1 MNALMRMSVAGGAP
15 AFGTVAAAGAMQ
27 GQWVYDITKQTTNNL
42 FVGSAGQGGQ
52 FYCSKINRSTN
63 AVNVTTLAT
72 REVDD
77 HNVPAFIQ
85 QADGKIR
92 ALYSRHGIAS
102 VLYTRMSASADSDDW
117 GTETTFATSGNATY
131 AQAFVN
137 GTRTWLLYRVADAG
151 SGHWVIRYSDDYGA
165 TWSAEVNL
173 TEIPYLNARLSGGI
187 LRIAMYEHPYAGS
200 DHDIYGFRI
209 TLSTGAVA
217 DDNGA
222 SLGNVLTDTGL
233 PVTQAESH
241 KLVDVTSGSTR
252 MYDYSV
258 DGNSVL
264 ASEFPDANSGTYY
277 RYTYASATGLSTKL
291 AICSSGPA
299 FFASVSNYFASCCFK
314 DGDVNTVYAARNM
327 GPAVGVGNY
336 VIEKYDLSSGAPVK
350 VATIHRSPNILC
362 RLYHRDGRLFWS
374 EVTSY
379 PTFSSFRGDLKFVAA
394 T

>member
-1 MNALMRMSVAGGAP
+1 MTPLMRMMMAGGAP

-63 AVNVTTLAT
+63 AVNVTTLGT
-72 REVDD
+72 YEVDD
-77 HNVPAFIQ
+77 HNVPSFIQ

-92 ALYSRHGIAS
+92 AIYSRHGIAS
-102 VLYTRMSASADSDDW
+102 VLYTRLSASADSDDW
-117 GTETTFATSGNATY
+117 GTETTFATSGLATY

-151 SGHWVIRYSDDYGA
+151 AGHWVIRYSDDYGA

-200 DHDIYGFRI
+200 DHSIYGFRI
-209 TLSTGAVA
+209 ILSTGSVQ
-217 DDNGA
+217 DDNGVV
-222 SLGNVLTDTGL
+222 LGDCLADTGL

-241 KLVDVTSGSTR
+241 KLVNITTGSSR
-252 MYDYSV
+252 MYDYSL
-258 DGNSVL
+258 DGNTVL
-264 ASEFPDANSGTYY
+264 ASEFPDSLSGTYY
-277 RYTYASATGLSTKL
+277 RYTYASATGLDTKVP
-291 AICSSGPA
+291 ICSSGPA
-299 FFASVSNYFASCCFK
+299 FFASVSDYFASCCVK
-314 DGDVNTVYAARNM
+314 DGDVNIVYAARNM
-327 GPAVGVGNY
+327 GPGVGIGNY
-336 VIEKYDLSSGAPVK
+336 VIEKYDLSSGSAVK
-350 VATIHRSPNILC
+350 VATIHRSSNILC

-374 EVTSY
+374 EITSY
-379 PTFSSFRGDLKFVAA
+379 PTFNTFRGDLKFVAA

>member
-1 MNALMRMSVAGGAP
+1 MNALMRMMMAGGAP

-27 GQWVYDITKQTTNNL
+27 GQWVHDPLAVIGSNI

-52 FYCSKINRSTN
+52 FYCSKITRATD

-77 HNVPAFIQ
+77 HNWPAFFPR
-85 QADGKIR
+85 ADGRIV
-92 ALYSRHGIAS
+92 AVYSRHGVVSSIYMR
-102 VLYTRMSASADSDDW
+102 VSATANSDDW
-117 GTETTFATSGNATY
+117 GTETTLATSGDATY
-131 AQAFVN
+131 AQVFVN
-137 GTRTWLLYRVADAG
+137 GSRTWLLYRVADGG

-173 TEIPYLNARLSGGI
+173 TTIPYLNARLSGGI
-187 LRIAMYEHPYAGS
+187 LRVAMYEHPYAGS

-209 TLSTGAVA
+209 TLSTGSVT
-217 DDNGA
+217 DDNGTV
-222 SLGNVLTDTGL
+222 LGDVLADTGL

-252 MYDYSV
+252 MYDYST
-258 DGNSVL
+258 DGTAVL
-264 ASEFPDANSGTYY
+264 ASEFPDSLSGTYY
-277 RYTYASATGLSTKL
+277 RYTYASATGLSTKV

-314 DGDVNTVYAARNM
+314 DGDNNTVYAARNM
-327 GPAVGVGNY
+327 GPAVGIGNY
-336 VIEKYDLSSGAPVK
+336 VIEKYDLTSGAAVK
-350 VATIHRSPNILC
+350 TATIHRSTNILC

-379 PTFSSFRGDLKFVAA
+379 PTFSSFRGDLKFAA
-394 T
+394 A